1 MLRVLQADG
10 TPLVTVAPFGG
21 GFTGGVRVAA
31 GDVNGDGITDV
42 VVAMASGGGQVRVF
56 SGADGRRWRASHPFG
71 TGFTGGVFVAT
82 GDVNADGHDD
92 ILLGAGTGSGL
103 AKLID
108 GATLGEVGP
117 GAPFGTGYTG
127 GVTVAMGDVNGD
139 GRADLIVGT
148 AFGGLI
154 RIFDGPTLAPL
165 ASAFPYG
172 PLFPGGVHVAA
183 GDVTGDGIDEVA
195 VAPRNSG
202 GPVRV
207 YTMQA
212 ELLIEGHPFNGVR
225 GVHLAMDDLNGDG
238 RDDLV
243 MGAGAGAAPSLRT
256 FSILDRTLLLDVNA
270 FDPGFTGGVFVAT
283 PSSARTRFTSANT
296 TTFTAGAAGTF
307 SVTTSHGASAAL
319 SVGGTLPAG
328 VTFTDH
334 GNGTATLAGT
344 PAAGTGGSYALT
356 FIAMRDG
363 RQVASQPFTLLVQAP
378 VAITSP
384 GAATFAVGMANTFT
398 VTTAGY
404 PPALTIEASGTLP
417 AGVTF
422 TDHGNGT
429 ASLSGSPTSGS
440 EGTYPLTLT
449 VSNGVGSAAV
459 QAFVLTVV
467 AGGTPLFTSADQATF
482 SVGAVGSF
490 SIQTSALPVVSTL
503 TITGALPADVTFT
516 DHGNGTATLAGV
528 PAAGTAGSYPLV
540 FSADNGV
547 ATTSQSFTLTVTPV
561 AGGAPAFTSG
571 NATTF
576 AVGAA
581 SSFAVTTS
589 GTPAPA
595 LTLSGALPAGVV
607 FTDHGDGTAS
617 LAGTPDAGT
626 AGTYPLQLTATS
638 AAGTATQ
645 EFTLTVNNVTTSPLF
660 TSGVTTAFVV
670 GASGG
675 FAITTEAAPP
685 VTAITLTGTLPA
697 GLTFTDHGDGTA
709 TLAGIADPGTG
720 GAIPLT
726 FTASN
731 GVGAPVIQ
739 AFTLNVQQ
747 TASFLSADARAFTV
761 GVADSFLV
769 ETDGV
774 PLAALTVSGGLPG
787 GVTFTDN
794 GDGTATLAGTADPGT
809 VGTYALTLTAT
820 NGVGAPVTQAFTLA
834 VTQNTP
840 PTLDA
845 IADPAAIAEDAAL
858 QTVNLTGIS
867 AGAGDSQPLAVTATS
882 NDPTV

>member
-1 MLRVLQADG
+1 MLNSPARPRGLVIGLLTFLFAVTLQSQAPPLPLPSTPLIFAGSGPGGGLLRVLQADG

-21 GFTGGVRVAA
+21 SFTGGVRVAA

-42 VVAMASGGGQVRVF
+42 VVAMASGGGQVRMF
-56 SGADGRRWRASHPFG
+56 SGADGAPLGDSSPFG

-108 GATLGEVGP
+108 GATLGEIGP
-117 GAPFGTGYTG
+117 GAPFGPGYTG

-139 GRADLIVGT
+139 GRADLIFGT

-165 ASAFPYG
+165 VSAFPYG
-172 PLFPGGVHVAA
+172 PLFPGGVNVAA
-183 GDVTGDGIDEVA
+183 GDVNGDGIDEVA
-195 VAPRNSG
+195 FAPRSSG

-212 ELLIEGHPFNGVR
+212 ELLIDGHPFNGVL
-225 GVHLAMDDLNGDG
+225 GVNLAMHDVNGDG

-243 MGAGAGAAPSLRT
+243 MGAGAGATPSLRT

-296 TTFTAGAAGTF
+296 TTFTAGDGRDLQR
-307 SVTTSHGASAAL
+307 HHQPRRQRGAER
-319 SVGGTLPAG
+319 GGTLPAG

-356 FIAMRDG
+356 FVATRDG
-363 RQVASQPFTLLVQAP
+363 RQVASQPFTLLVQE
-378 VAITSP
+378 VATITSP
-384 GAATFAVGMANTFT
+384 GAATFAIGMANTFT
-398 VTTAGY
+398 VTTTGH
-404 PPALTIEASGTLP
+404 PVPATIASPGTLP
-417 AGVTF
+417 TGVTF
-422 TDHGNGT
+422 TDNGNGT
-429 ASLSGSPTSGS
+429 ASLTGSPASGS

-449 VSNGVGSAAV
+449 ASNGIGSAAV
-459 QAFVLTVV
+459 QGFVLTVV

-490 SIQTSALPVVSTL
+490 SIQTSALPVASTI
-503 TITGALPADVTFT
+503 TMTGALPADVTFT

-540 FSADNGV
+540 FTADNGV

-581 SSFAVTTS
+581 STFAVTTS

-595 LTLSGALPAGVV
+595 LTLSGALPAGVA

-626 AGTYPLQLTATS
+626 AGTYPL
-638 AAGTATQ
+638 AAHRHECRGHRD
-645 EFTLTVNNVTTSPLF
+645 
-660 TSGVTTAFVV
+660 
-670 GASGG
+670 
-675 FAITTEAAPP
+675 AA
-685 VTAITLTGTLPA
+685 VHA
-697 GLTFTDHGDGTA
+697 DGH
-709 TLAGIADPGTG
+709 
-720 GAIPLT
+720 
-726 FTASN
+726 
-731 GVGAPVIQ
+731 Q
-739 AFTLNVQQ
+739 R
-747 TASFLSADARAFTV
+747 DARAR
-761 GVADSFLV
+761 S
-769 ETDGV
+769 
-774 PLAALTVSGGLPG
+774 S
-787 GVTFTDN
+787 
-794 GDGTATLAGTADPGT
+794 
-809 VGTYALTLTAT
+809 
-820 NGVGAPVTQAFTLA
+820 
-834 VTQNTP
+834 
-840 PTLDA
+840 
-845 IADPAAIAEDAAL
+845 PAASPPPSWSARAAA
-858 QTVNLTGIS
+858 S
-867 AGAGDSQPLAVTATS
+867 RSRPRR
-882 NDPTV
+882 PRR